1 MTEIV
6 LTKPSYTEDQIANA
20 SISEV
25 SSYSKSTT
33 ELVNTVSATFTK
45 IITSATTMV
54 ELTDYT
60 EAT

>member
-6 LTKPSYTEDQIANA
+6 LTKPSYTEDQIASA

-33 ELVNTVSATFTK
+33 ELVNTVSATFTE
-45 IITSATTMV
+45 TTAGI
-54 ELTDYT
+54 ETT
-60 EAT
+60 

>member
-6 LTKPSYTEDQIANA
+6 LTKPSYTEDQIASA

-33 ELVNTVSATFTK
+33 ELVNTVSATFTE
-45 IITSATTMV
+45 ITISAPTMV

>member
-6 LTKPSYTEDQIANA
+6 LTKPSYTENQIANA

-25 SSYSKSTT
+25 SSYAKSIT
-33 ELVNTVSATFTK
+33 ELVNTVSASFTELT
-45 IITSATTMV
+45 TSATSMA